1 MGANRVSNMYDVIK
15 EYFLKIQYD
24 QQIIQLKFHIK
35 HVELEKKKIKNEK
48 SKRIETLQQE
58 VRNERRVERNEK
70 RKRIEIIV
78 LSSDEEE
85 VEVNV

>member
-35 HVELEKKKIKNEK
+35 HVELEKKKDKE
-48 SKRIETLQQE
+48 
-58 VRNERRVERNEK
+58 
-70 RKRIEIIV
+70 
-78 LSSDEEE
+78 
-85 VEVNV
+85 